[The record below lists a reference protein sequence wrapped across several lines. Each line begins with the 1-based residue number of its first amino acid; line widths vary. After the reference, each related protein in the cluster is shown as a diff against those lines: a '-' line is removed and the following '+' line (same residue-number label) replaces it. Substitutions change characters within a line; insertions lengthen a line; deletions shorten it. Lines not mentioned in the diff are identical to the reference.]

1 MTWADQRAWYE
12 SKVVKSTEKLYNL
25 KDDPGEFKNLAGK
38 KEYEKI
44 QKELFNRIK
53 EIWPDPD
60 ALEQKIRESQEERF
74 LLRELTSPSNND
86 SDKADFRQEGNREHL
101 TAIDFYA
108 GIVNRGKNA
117 VDKGDSRLF

>member
-1 MTWADQRAWYE
+1 M
-12 SKVVKSTEKLYNL
+12 
-25 KDDPGEFKNLAGK
+25 AGK